1 MGAHD
6 YVAGLVGIVGWI
18 RILGDADADSGS
30 IYGLPEGC
38 SIVAG
43 KNTGDEYTSAWTGTD
58 DHIMAYDYRVE
69 EDLTFNAIQF
79 HTGNRSMDSRASVWL
94 DDGGEPGSEL
104 VGGDFLTAMAHGWQ
118 GALLSEESTL
128 SEDDHIWI
136 SWVANSGLTSRGSTG
151 EYVFY
156 KWAVVGSPVW
166 NGPYSGRDKFRLLQC
181 GAS

>member
-79 HTGNRSMDSRASVWL
+79 HTGNRSM
-94 DDGGEPGSEL
+94 
-104 VGGDFLTAMAHGWQ
+104 AHGWQ